1 MRSLF
6 VMRLILS
13 HTSNQLAGG
22 RSHLTLLR
30 SGVFAALTVLG
41 ASAWSQ
47 APVVSSSEVRNDS
60 RGVVSTGNNLRSK
73 ASTKPT
79 GQLLLDR
86 AAPSS
91 PELELGDPE
100 PMRVESQPRSN
111 PARQVASL
119 QQTLPSAATPSN
131 QPEYSTA
138 SPYQLR
144 AVGTDSRATLAE
156 PLRVT
161 PVSSSTK
168 VDTTSTTAT
177 TEELKASAPKVARK
191 PVPQNAKATPSKP
204 VENNSTFSTKSPAN
218 SQPKVSQPQLSTD
231 PPALLPLTSSNKTES
246 STLALDL
253 PSLPSEVPSLKN
265 SLPSA
270 TDSSSAS
277 AFPQLPN
284 LDSSSQSVSVPT
296 LLPAPSEAELKSLD
310 TKGANKS
317 APAAMGSLPS
327 KNSSSTNNLDLN
339 ALPTLPGSSTQLS
352 DNSSSAPA
360 IQSGDAKQPMVNRMA
375 PPSANLPSANLPSAN
390 LPSANLPANL
400 PSANLP
406 PANRSLGNE
415 RMANERT
422 GNERI
427 KMQSPRIQ
435 VTLNGPPQLSVGEA
449 NPYTLVVRN
458 EDKINLAGIILRL
471 DVPPGVVAQPQK
483 ATHGAAEIERAQDGT
498 TMLTWTFENLEGNS
512 EAVMPLQVVAQQ
524 PRNFAVA
531 MEWTLLPMASNSGID
546 VLTPQLELALEGP
559 NEVNFSE
566 PNVFRLH
573 VRNRGN
579 ADANDVAVKL
589 SAEHYGSSATEI
601 GKIAAGGQQTVD
613 VELVFNEPGS
623 IMIAAEAAAAGNVAA
638 ASQVNVRVRQ
648 SVLEAL
654 LDAPEI
660 VYHSSPTPYKLH
672 VRNTG
677 DAVAKNAKAVI
688 TLPPDCTAVELPADA
703 TLQNGSIVWDLA
715 QLRPASASELSFS
728 LSFAREGDNRVS
740 VHCTSTSGAPVQCA
754 SVTMVKAVS
763 DLKLFVTDPVAP
775 APVNGEVQY
784 ELKLVN
790 RGSKAAE
797 QVSVIAL
804 FSKDIEPTRA
814 EGQKSQILTGQ
825 VRFQPITRVEPGQTI
840 TLKVYAQ
847 AATAGMHRFRAEV
860 RTAEADVKL
869 VQEQSTEYMETI
881 RRTASS
887 PSMMVR

>member
-22 RSHLTLLR
+22 RTYLTLFR
-30 SGVFAALTVLG
+30 SGVFAVLSVLG
-41 ASAWSQ
+41 ASAWGQ
-47 APVVSSSEVRNDS
+47 APSVPSSDGRVDS
-60 RGVVSTGNNLRSK
+60 RGVVSTGNHLRSK

-79 GQLLLDR
+79 GQLLLNR
-86 AAPSS
+86 GAPSTA
-91 PELELGDPE
+91 ELELGDPE
-100 PMRVESQPRSN
+100 PMRVESPVRSS
-111 PARQVASL
+111 PARQVSSL

-144 AVGTDSRATLAE
+144 AVGSDSRATLAE

-161 PVSSSTK
+161 PVSSSAK
-168 VDTTSTTAT
+168 IDTPAT
-177 TEELKASAPKVARK
+177 QEEFKASAPKVARK
-191 PVPQNAKATPSKP
+191 PVPQNASSTPNKP
-204 VENNSTFSTKSPAN
+204 VENKATFSSQTQVN
-218 SQPKVSQPQLSTD
+218 SQTQKISQPQLSTD
-231 PPALLPLTSSNKTES
+231 PPALAPLPSGNKTES
-246 STLALDL
+246 VTLPLDL
-253 PSLPSEVPSLKN
+253 PSLPNELPSLKS
-265 SLPSA
+265 SLPTASDIPS
-270 TDSSSAS
+270 TS
-277 AFPQLPN
+277 AFPQLPK
-284 LDSSSQSVSVPT
+284 LDNPSQSVSVPT
-296 LLPAPSEAELKSLD
+296 LLSAPSEADLKSVE
-310 TKGANKS
+310 TKGPNNS
-317 APAAMGSLPS
+317 APVAVGSQPS
-327 KNSSSTNNLDLN
+327 KPSSSTNNLDLN
-339 ALPTLPGSSTQLS
+339 SLPTLPGSSPQLS
-352 DNSSSAPA
+352 DHSNLPDAHLSE
-360 IQSGDAKQPMVNRMA
+360 AKQPMVNRMA
-375 PPSANLPSANLPSAN
+375 PPSVSLPSVS
-390 LPSANLPANL
+390 
-400 PSANLP
+400 LP

-415 RMANERT
+415 RAGNERT

-498 TMLTWTFENLEGNS
+498 TMLTWSFENLEGNS

-579 ADANDVAVKL
+579 ADANNVAVKL

-623 IMIAAEAAAAGNVAA
+623 ITIAAEAAAAGNVAA

-648 SVLEAL
+648 SVLEAF
-654 LDAPEI
+654 LDSPEV
-660 VYHSSPTPYKLH
+660 VYHSTPTPYKLH

-740 VHCTSTSGAPVQCA
+740 VHCTSTSGSPVQCV

-825 VRFQPITRVEPGQTI
+825 VRFQPITRVEPGQTV

-860 RTAEADVKL
+860 RTSEADVKL

-887 PSMMVR
+887 PSTMVR

>member
-6 VMRLILS
+6 VMRLTLS

-22 RSHLTLLR
+22 QSFLTPLR
-30 SGVFAALTVLG
+30 SGVFAFLTVLG
-41 ASAWSQ
+41 ASAWGQ
-47 APVVSSSEVRNDS
+47 APVVSSTDARFDS
-60 RGVVSTGNNLRSK
+60 RGVVSTGNHLRSK

-79 GQLLLDR
+79 GQLLLNR
-86 AAPSS
+86 GAPGS

-100 PMRVESQPRSN
+100 PMRVESQVRSN
-111 PARQVASL
+111 PARPISSL

-131 QPEYSTA
+131 QPEYTTA

-161 PVSSSTK
+161 PVSSSAK
-168 VDTTSTTAT
+168 VDTTAT

-191 PVPQNAKATPSKP
+191 PVPQNAKPTPSKP
-204 VENNSTFSTKSPAN
+204 VENNASFSSQSPVS
-218 SQPKVSQPQLSTD
+218 SQQQKISQPQLTTD
-231 PPALLPLTSSNKTES
+231 PPALSPLPASNKTES
-246 STLALDL
+246 ITLPLDL
-253 PSLPSEVPSLKN
+253 PSLPSELPLLKS

-270 TDSSSAS
+270 SDSPSAI
-277 AFPQLPN
+277 AFPQLPS

-296 LLPAPSEAELKSLD
+296 LLSAPSEAELKAVE
-310 TKGANKS
+310 TKGPNKS
-317 APAAMGSLPS
+317 APPSVSSLPS
-327 KNSSSTNNLDLN
+327 KTSSSTNNLDLN

-352 DNSSSAPA
+352 DNSTNPPA

-375 PPSANLPSANLPSAN
+375 PPSASLPSANLPSVN
-390 LPSANLPANL
+390 LPSAN
-400 PSANLP
+400 
-406 PANRSLGNE
+406 RSL
-415 RMANERT
+415 

-498 TMLTWTFENLEGNS
+498 TMLTWSFENLEGNS

-623 IMIAAEAAAAGNVAA
+623 ITIAAEAAAAGNVGA

-648 SVLEAL
+648 SVLEAF
-654 LDAPEI
+654 LDAPEV

-688 TLPPDCTAVELPADA
+688 TLPADCTPVELPADA

-754 SVTMVKAVS
+754 TVTMVKAVS

-784 ELKLVN
+784 EMKLVN

-860 RTAEADVKL
+860 RTSEVDVKL

-887 PSMMVR
+887 PSTMVR

>member
-47 APVVSSSEVRNDS
+47 APVVSPSEARVDS

-86 AAPSS
+86 GAPSS

-100 PMRVESQPRSN
+100 PMRVESQVRSN

-161 PVSSSTK
+161 PVSSSAK

-191 PVPQNAKATPSKP
+191 PVPQNARTTPSKP
-204 VENNSTFSTKSPAN
+204 VENNSTFSTKSPVN
-218 SQPKVSQPQLSTD
+218 SQPQKNSQPQLPTD
-231 PPALLPLTSSNKTES
+231 PPALLPLPSSNKTES
-246 STLALDL
+246 ATLPLDL
-253 PSLPSEVPSLKN
+253 PSL
-265 SLPSA
+265 LPSA

-284 LDSSSQSVSVPT
+284 LDGSQSVSVPT

-317 APAAMGSLPS
+317 APAAVGSLPS
-327 KNSSSTNNLDLN
+327 KTSSSTNNLDLN
-339 ALPTLPGSSTQLS
+339 ALPALPGSSTQLS
-352 DNSSSAPA
+352 DNSSNAPA
-360 IQSGDAKQPMVNRMA
+360 IQGGEVKQPMVNRMA
-375 PPSANLPSANLPSAN
+375 PPSANLPSANLPTG
-390 LPSANLPANL
+390 
-400 PSANLP
+400 
-406 PANRSLGNE
+406 NRSLGT
-415 RMANERT
+415 ERT

-648 SVLEAL
+648 SVLEAF
-654 LDAPEI
+654 LDAPEV

-715 QLRPASASELSFS
+715 QLRPTSASELSFS

-763 DLKLFVTDPVAP
+763 DLKLFVTDPIAP

-887 PSMMVR
+887 PSTMVR

>member
-1 MRSLF
+1 
-6 VMRLILS
+6 MRLTLS
-13 HTSNQLAGG
+13 HTSNQLEGG
-22 RSHLTLLR
+22 RCSLTLLR
-30 SGVFAALTVLG
+30 SGVFAVLTVMG
-41 ASAWSQ
+41 AVAWGQ
-47 APVVSSSEVRNDS
+47 APVVSSADARFDS

-79 GQLLLDR
+79 GQLLLNR
-86 AAPSS
+86 GAPSS
-91 PELELGDPE
+91 PALELGDPE
-100 PMRVESQPRSN
+100 PMRVESQVKSN
-111 PARQVASL
+111 PARPISSL

-131 QPEYSTA
+131 QPEYTTA

-144 AVGTDSRATLAE
+144 AVGTDSRASFAE

-161 PVSSSTK
+161 PVSSPAK
-168 VDTTSTTAT
+168 PDTTT
-177 TEELKASAPKVARK
+177 TEDLKASAPKVARK
-191 PVPQNAKATPSKP
+191 PVPQKAAPSKT
-204 VENNSTFSTKSPAN
+204 VESSSTFSSQTPAS
-218 SQPKVSQPQLSTD
+218 SQPQKISQPQLTTD
-231 PPALLPLTSSNKTES
+231 PPALSTLPASNKTES
-246 STLALDL
+246 VTIPLEL
-253 PSLPSEVPSLKN
+253 PSLPDALPSLKS

-270 TDSSSAS
+270 SDSPSAG
-277 AFPQLPN
+277 AFPQFPS

-296 LLPAPSEAELKSLD
+296 LLSAPSEAELKAAEA
-310 TKGANKS
+310 KGVNKS
-317 APAAMGSLPS
+317 GPAAVSSLPS
-327 KNSSSTNNLDLN
+327 KPTSGTNNLDLN

-352 DNSSSAPA
+352 DRSSSPPA
-360 IQSGDAKQPMVNRMA
+360 IQSGEAKQPVVSRMT
-375 PPSANLPSANLPSAN
+375 PPSINQL
-390 LPSANLPANL
+390 
-400 PSANLP
+400 
-406 PANRSLGNE
+406 PANRSL
-415 RMANERT
+415 

-483 ATHGAAEIERAQDGT
+483 ATHGSAEIERAQDGT
-498 TMLTWTFENLEGNS
+498 TMLTWSFENLEGNS
-512 EAVMPLQVVAQQ
+512 DAVMPLQVVAQQ

-623 IMIAAEAAAAGNVAA
+623 ITIAAEAAAAGNVAA

-648 SVLEAL
+648 SVLEAF
-654 LDAPEI
+654 LDAPEV

-688 TLPPDCTAVELPADA
+688 TLPADCTPVELPADA

-715 QLRPASASELSFS
+715 QLRPTSASELSFS

-754 SVTMVKAVS
+754 TVTLVKAVS

-797 QVSVIAL
+797 QVSVVAL

-860 RTAEADVKL
+860 RTAEAEVKL

-887 PSMMVR
+887 PSTMVR